1 MHSVAHSVVLIIL
14 LALVEFMVFGSAVG
28 YARKKYGIKAPAT
41 SGHEIFE
48 RHFRVHYNTMEQL
61 IVFIPSIYFFAQYVS
76 SLWAT
81 ILGAVYLVGRIIYAI
96 GYVKDPAKREFG
108 SILGAVGTLIPFLGA
123 IYGVVMSMVM

>member
-1 MHSVAHSVVLIIL
+1 MHSVGHSVVLIIL
-14 LALVEFMVFGSAVG
+14 LALLEFMAFGAAVG
-28 YARKKYGIKAPAT
+28 YARKKYGVKAPAT

-61 IVFIPSIYFFAQYVS
+61 VVFIPSIYFFAAYIS

-81 ILGAVYLVGRIIYAI
+81 ILGAVFLVSRILYAV

-108 SILGAVGTLIPFLGA
+108 SVLGAVGTLIPFFGA
-123 IYGVVMSMVM
+123 IYGVVMSMLR